1 MSLDVVFKDGF
12 DHLAAADLVLKW
24 AATSSVVG
32 ASKVT
37 GVYGYGSAQRY
48 LNANRT
54 IQTPTLTARAS
65 YLVTL
70 HFRLESL
77 PASDIVLLNWREGST
92 SHTDIRVTAA
102 GAIRAT
108 RNGTSLG
115 ISSTGLISTA
125 TWYWLEAVVTV
136 NDSTG
141 AVSVNLNATNILNLT
156 SQDTRNAGST
166 GLVDNIQVN
175 SVSGGNNDW
184 DTFHVI
190 NQSTLLGQ
198 ELVID
203 TSVPTGAGN
212 TTNWTPS
219 TGSNW
224 QNVDDATSDG
234 DSTYNSANTVGHKD
248 TFAMSDFR
256 TGAVEHIQVCAVVR
270 KDDAGARQL
279 AIVTRSNGTDY
290 DGATQTVSSSYA
302 VYREGLQVD
311 PNTSADWSQAAASA
325 AEFGYKQVA

>member
-1 MSLDVVFKDGF
+1 MSLDVEFKDGF
-12 DHLAAADLVLKW
+12 DHMAAADLVQKW
-24 AATSSVVG
+24 ASSSSVVG

-37 GVYGYGSAQRY
+37 GVYGFGSAQRY

-65 YLVTL
+65 YLACL

-77 PASDIVLLNWREGST
+77 PASDVVLLNWRESTT
-92 SHTDIRVTAA
+92 SHCDIRITAA

-115 ISSTGLISTA
+115 ISSTGVVGIN

-136 NDSTG
+136 NDTTG
-141 AVSVNLNATNILNLT
+141 AVSVRLNTTNILTLT

-166 GLVDNIQVN
+166 GLVDNIQLN

-190 NQSTLLGQ
+190 NASSLINT

-203 TSVPTGAGN
+203 TVVPTGAGN
-212 TTNWTPS
+212 STQFTPS

-248 TFAMSDFR
+248 LFAMADPR
-256 TGAVEHIQVCAVVR
+256 AGVVEHVQVCVAAR

-279 AIVTRSNGTDY
+279 AIVTRSDGADY
-290 DGATQTVSSSYA
+290 DGATQTVTSSYL
-302 VYREGLQVD
+302 VYRESLRYD
-311 PNTSADWSQAAASA
+311 PDTAADWGQAALAA